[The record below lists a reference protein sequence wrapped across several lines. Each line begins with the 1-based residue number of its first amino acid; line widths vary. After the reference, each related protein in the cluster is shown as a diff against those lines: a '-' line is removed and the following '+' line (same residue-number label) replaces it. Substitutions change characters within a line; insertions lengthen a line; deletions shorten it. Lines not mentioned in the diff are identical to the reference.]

1 MATAS
6 KSPARKRP
14 STQTA
19 KTATPARPPA
29 RKAAAKSAASAVSRR
44 SAPATRAAASPKAAA
59 KPAAKP
65 ASKRSAKAATQAPPA
80 KVATTVKA
88 TKPIKPPK
96 IVWKPQKFVA
106 SHLKDAQFKTGLRSY
121 AAYRDLLM
129 EAATGGAVQA
139 HVIRLLG
146 KCDPKVVQIPHYHG
160 VQFQMLYMLKG
171 WMIGEYEGQGR
182 IKMTAGSC
190 WIQPPGIR
198 HQVIDY
204 SDGCEMIEIIAPA
217 QFATVEL

>member
-1 MATAS
+1 MATR
-6 KSPARKRP
+6 KSTTSQAAP
-14 STQTA
+14 Q
-19 KTATPARPPA
+19 ARPTRKSAPA
-29 RKAAAKSAASAVSRR
+29 RKA
-44 SAPATRAAASPKAAA
+44 SPK
-59 KPAAKP
+59 PG
-65 ASKRSAKAATQAPPA
+65 
-80 KVATTVKA
+80 
-88 TKPIKPPK
+88 KPPK
-96 IVWKPQKFVA
+96 IVWKPQTFVA
-106 SHLKDAQFKTGLRSY
+106 THARNAQFKTGLRTY

-146 KCDPKVVQIPHYHG
+146 KCDPKVVTIPHYHD

-190 WIQPPGIR
+190 WIQPAGIR

-204 SDGCEMIEIIAPA
+204 SDGCEMLEIILPG
-217 QFATVEL
+217 QFETVEL

>member
-6 KSPARKRP
+6 KTPARK
-14 STQTA
+14 SAA
-19 KTATPARPPA
+19 KKAPAKNPVKAPAA
-29 RKAAAKSAASAVSRR
+29 RKAVPAKKSAAKK
-44 SAPATRAAASPKAAA
+44 APT
-59 KPAAKP
+59 KPAAK
-65 ASKRSAKAATQAPPA
+65 KAA
-80 KVATTVKA
+80 
-88 TKPIKPPK
+88 KPIKPPK
-96 IVWKPQKFVA
+96 IVWKPQTFVA
-106 SHLKDAQFKTGLRSY
+106 SHLKDATFKTGLRSY

-139 HVIRLLG
+139 HVIRLVG

-160 VQFQMLYMLKG
+160 VQFQFLYMLKG

-204 SDGCEMIEIIAPA
+204 SDGCEMIELVLPGK
-217 QFATVEL
+217 FDTVEL